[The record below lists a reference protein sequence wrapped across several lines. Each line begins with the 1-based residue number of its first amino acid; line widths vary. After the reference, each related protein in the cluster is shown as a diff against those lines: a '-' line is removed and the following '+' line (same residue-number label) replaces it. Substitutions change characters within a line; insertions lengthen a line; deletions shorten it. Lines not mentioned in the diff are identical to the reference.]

1 MLGLG
6 SPLHQQ
12 HQSPKPQK
20 PRYKGL
26 AAERRAVTS
35 HNSSTRDGLRETTE
49 GRPLGEE
56 VFTEKVTLGS
66 TLRNMSIW
74 MRREGGVAGTFG
86 AAGDTGT

>member
-20 PRYKGL
+20 PRYKGP
-26 AAERRAVTS
+26 AAECRAVTS
-35 HNSSTRDGLRETTE
+35 HNSSTRDGLQVTTE
-49 GRPLGEE
+49 GWPLSKD

-66 TLRNMSIW
+66 TLRNTSIW

-86 AAGDTGT
+86 AAGDAGT